1 MVNAS
6 LEKRYGLTMPI
17 TQTLRATFKA
27 AAVVVL
33 VLAPAASRAQVGMMI
48 EEATYGL
55 NCGAKRNNA
64 YNDIYFLCYHT
75 KNCSYRVNDGRIDDH
90 APGCRKNYIVKW
102 VCPYSD
108 QIFQKVISPEAS
120 GREIKLSCGEE
131 APPIKVQSATYGEN
145 CGATKGNA
153 TQDLKAQC
161 NEQRACNY
169 QVNHQ
174 VLGNPA
180 VGCAK
185 TYQFSYQCGSK
196 QFQGDLPAEAD
207 GRSVHLSCD

>member
-1 MVNAS
+1 MVIAS
-6 LEKRYGLTMPI
+6 LDKRYGLTMTI

-90 APGCRKNYIVKW
+90 KPGCRNNYIVKW

-108 QIFQKVISPEAS
+108 QIFQKVISPKAS

-145 CGATKGNA
+145 CG
-153 TQDLKAQC
+153 D
-161 NEQRACNY
+161 
-169 QVNHQ
+169 
-174 VLGNPA
+174 PA